1 MWFKHLAVWS
11 AMVASVAGQTPG
23 VDLPPN
29 LVAEGIPPIPAE
41 VRESASRY
49 LDFRAAAFQ
58 SWHPKL
64 RSMLITTRFGEA
76 PQIHEVATAGG
87 ARRQLTFLPEP
98 VASAS
103 YQPKEGKYLVF
114 SQDKGGGE
122 FFQFY
127 RFEPADGRVTL
138 LTDGKSRNTG
148 ARWST
153 GGTWLAYSSTRR
165 NGRDTDIWMMDP
177 AQPNSDRLLVEL
189 SGGGWSVADWSE
201 DDQQLAVLE
210 YVSINESYIW
220 IVDVKSGDR
229 NRITVKTKE
238 KVAYN
243 GALFSRDGNHIYTA
257 SDLGSEFTR
266 LGRVEIKNGKFTPL
280 VRDLNWDVT
289 SFDLSPDGK
298 TLAFV
303 TNEDGVSILRIAD
316 ARTGK
321 IRVTSDMPKGVI
333 GGLEWHEDSRHVG
346 FSFSSARSSGD
357 AYSLDVRKRKIERWT
372 FSETSGLNPATFV
385 EPELVKMKS
394 FDGVQISAFVYRPD
408 PKKFPG
414 KRPVLLQIH
423 GGPESQF
430 RPSFG
435 ARNNY
440 FINEMGI
447 AIVVPNVRGS
457 AGYGKTFLALDNGMK
472 REDSVKD
479 IGTVLDFIG
488 KDPVLDK
495 DRVVVIG
502 GSYGGYMVLA
512 SMIHFADRIRA
523 GIDIVGISNFLTFLK
538 NTQDYRRDLRR
549 VEYGDERNPE
559 MHAFLDRISPSNNAK
574 KIQDPL
580 FVVQGKNDPRV
591 PVTESEQ
598 MVKAVR
604 ENGRDVWYL
613 MAEDEGHGFAKKR
626 NQDIQFLCTIMFLQK
641 FAL

>member
-1 MWFKHLAVWS
+1 
-11 AMVASVAGQTPG
+11 MVASVAGQTPG